1 MEDTSIFKIFG
12 QSAPVRFGTV
22 IEVLDSPSRDPI
34 GFGVVGSSPSRG
46 GLTDLEDG
54 PSPVFSPHRR
64 WKYALSYSKFE
75 VGMIMALQR
84 ENSKQEQLQKLRQR
98 FQRRP
103 LEDLREQ
110 IARGRSF

>member
-34 GFGVVGSSPSRG
+34 GFGVVGSSP
-46 GLTDLEDG
+46 TDLEDG

-75 VGMIMALQR
+75 VGMILALQR